1 MSVKDA
7 IVVAVDGSDGSMA
20 AVRWAA
26 TTAAR
31 RRKSLHLVA
40 FWQVPAMVPGAYQN
54 TVQAA
59 LRAEVEDRLAR
70 ARELVAELVPELAV
84 TQDVQEGHPA
94 RGLVAMSEAAALV
107 VMGARGLGLVTGAL
121 MGSVSAAVLSHAA
134 CPVVVVRE
142 DMALDGPD
150 ASGPVVVGVDGSDNS
165 RQAAEVAYREA
176 DARGVG
182 IRAVSSWLDSN
193 IYASPA
199 ALQAAREHAEVL
211 QREHQAMLE
220 RFMRGLNRRYPDIAL
235 EQVVSQGHPAEALA
249 QAAQSAQLL
258 VVGTHGRSGFMAT
271 VLGSTSRALLQ
282 KSPCPLMVVRP
293 AP

>member
-7 IVVAVDGSDGSMA
+7 IVVAVDGSDASMA
-20 AVRWAA
+20 AVRWAT
-26 TTAAR
+26 TTAAK
-31 RRKSLHLVA
+31 RRKPLHLAA
-40 FWQVPAMVPGAYQN
+40 FWQIPAMVPGAYQS

-59 LRAEVEDRLAR
+59 LRGEAADSLDKAS
-70 ARELVAELVPELAV
+70 ELAAGLAPGLAM

-94 RGLVAMSEAAALV
+94 QGLVAMSGEAALI
-107 VMGARGLGLVTGAL
+107 VMGARGLGLVSGAL
-121 MGSVSAAVLSHAA
+121 MGSISAAVLSHAA
-134 CPVVVVRE
+134 CPVVIVRE
-142 DMALDGPD
+142 DMRLDGAD
-150 ASGPVVVGVDGSDNS
+150 GPVVVGVDGSDNS
-165 RQAAEVAYREA
+165 RQAAEMAFREA

-182 IRAVSSWLDSN
+182 VRAVSSWLDSN

-199 ALQAAREHAEVL
+199 ALQAAQQHAETL

-249 QAAQSAQLL
+249 QAAQSGQLL
-258 VVGTHGRSGFMAT
+258 VVGTHGRGGFMAT